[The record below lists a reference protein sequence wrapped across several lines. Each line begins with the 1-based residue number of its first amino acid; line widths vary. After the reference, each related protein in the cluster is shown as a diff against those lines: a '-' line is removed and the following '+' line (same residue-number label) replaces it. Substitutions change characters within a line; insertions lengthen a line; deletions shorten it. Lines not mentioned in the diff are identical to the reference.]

1 MSVSVHQL
9 QSDRV
14 TVWAEAISSSSVISE
29 INILTEFHLTKP
41 DLLPALVIAV
51 IFNAQVHLLW

>member
-9 QSDRV
+9 SDRV

-29 INILTEFHLTKP
+29 MNILTECHLTK
-41 DLLPALVIAV
+41 LSL
-51 IFNAQVHLLW
+51 